1 MIESK
6 RWRVWETSQETA
18 HMNMHA
24 AYISILLLSQRLCS
38 GSTSPQQHE
47 VRLYCADSAI
57 YSNPTRVVK
66 TSTSL
71 KAMMQFQLVLY
82 SVCYAKHIC
91 ALRKKGQN
99 KKTCLPDAHACYVIF
114 KCYSIQKVKR

>member
-6 RWRVWETSQETA
+6 QWHVRETSQETA
-18 HMNMHA
+18 HKNMHA

-38 GSTSPQQHE
+38 GSTSPQQH
-47 VRLYCADSAI
+47 CADSAI

-82 SVCYAKHIC
+82 SVCSAKHIH
-91 ALRKKGQN
+91 ALRKKEGQN
-99 KKTCLPDAHACYVIF
+99 KKTRVYQMHMT
-114 KCYSIQKVKR
+114 ST